1 MDIRLIATDLD
12 GTLLREDKSVSGYTE
27 YILKLAVDDGIPVA
41 IATGRPLMAIPEKLL
56 AMNCFRYAITSNGAS
71 VYDLK
76 TGERL
81 MERILSEEAAL
92 RILEAIPEDICIETL
107 VDGIPY
113 GPEPYVRDAGLFG
126 LNESGAAYI
135 RRTRRPVSDIRAFI
149 RENAHRLD
157 CINAIP
163 PSAVRAEIL
172 RESLTEIPGIYITHS
187 GVTFIEISGTTYG
200 KGEGLV
206 FLSGFLKI
214 SPESVMVFGDAE
226 NDRDLF
232 RAAGYSVA
240 VGNAAAALIREAD
253 ALTLSNE
260 QDGVAVKIAEIFG
273 YPGPEE
279 LIQ

>member
-12 GTLLREDKSVSGYTE
+12 GTLLREDKSVSVYTK
-27 YILKLAVDDGIPVA
+27 YILKLAADDGIPVA
-41 IATGRPLMAIPEKLL
+41 IATGRPLMAIPENLL
-56 AMNCFRYAITSNGAS
+56 AMDCFRYAITSNGAS

-81 MERILSEEAAL
+81 MERILSREAVL
-92 RILEAIPEDICIETL
+92 RILDAVQEDICIETL

-113 GPEPYVRDAGLFG
+113 GPEEYVRDARLFG

-135 RRTRRPVSDIRAFI
+135 RRTRRPVSDIRSFI
-149 RENAHRLD
+149 LENADRLD
-157 CINAIP
+157 CINAVP
-163 PSAVRAEIL
+163 PSAIQAEAL
-172 RESLTEIPGIYITHS
+172 KVSLSEIPGIYITHS
-187 GVTFIEISGTTYG
+187 GVTFIEISGTTHG
-200 KGEGLV
+200 KGEGLL
-206 FLSGFLKI
+206 FLSGLLETG
-214 SPESVMVFGDAE
+214 PESVMVFGDAE

-240 VGNAAAALIREAD
+240 VENAAPALIREAD

-260 QDGVAVKIAEIFG
+260 QDGVAVKIAELFG

-279 LIQ
+279 MIQ

>member
-12 GTLLREDKSVSGYTE
+12 GTLLREDKSLSVYTK
-27 YILKLAVDDGIPVA
+27 YILKLAADDGIPVA
-41 IATGRPLMAIPEKLL
+41 IATGRPLMAIPENLL
-56 AMNCFRYAITSNGAS
+56 DMDCFRYAITSNGAS

-81 MERILSEEAAL
+81 MERMLSRDAVL

-113 GPEPYVRDAGLFG
+113 GPEQYVRDAGLFG

-149 RENAHRLD
+149 FGNADRLD
-157 CINAIP
+157 CINAVP
-163 PSAVRAEIL
+163 PSALRAEDL
-172 RESLTEIPGIYITHS
+172 RARLSGIPGIYITHS
-187 GVTFIEISGTTYG
+187 GVTFIEISGTTHG
-200 KGEGLV
+200 KGEGLL
-206 FLSGFLKI
+206 FLSGLLKTG
-214 SPESVMVFGDAE
+214 PESVMVFGDAE

-240 VGNAAAALIREAD
+240 VENAAPALIREAD

-279 LIQ
+279 MLQ